1 MDKKTWL
8 GIEPL
13 SDATK
18 VSVRSF
24 RKLVAEGHLVPG
36 KHFYKVGNHV
46 NGKQIFCLE
55 EVREVLLSLTEKAA
69 KEKSINRAITYDKDH
84 ATQLVAG
91 GVR

>member
-8 GIEPL
+8 EIEPL
-13 SDATK
+13 SDALK
-18 VSVRSF
+18 CSVRSI
-24 RKLVAEGHLVPG
+24 RKHVAEGHLIG
-36 KHFYKVGNHV
+36 GQHFYKVGNHV

>member
-1 MDKKTWL
+1 VDQKTWL

-91 GVR
+91 AVR

>member
-1 MDKKTWL
+1 MDQKTWL

-55 EVREVLLSLTEKAA
+55 EVRQVLLSLTEKAA
-69 KEKSINRAITYDKDH
+69 KEKSISKAITYDQEH
-84 ATQLVAG
+84 SAQLVAG
-91 GVR
+91 GRV